1 MQYVAKMKVTEQII
15 VGRKS
20 GWLTLKCSKGCCL
33 DFSSTTL
40 FLELFVCSW
49 LCVLPVLW
57 CSLALWGA
65 VSWQGFIIKSL
76 MYLMIAVSKLNFW
89 SVFSYLSPTWEM
101 LFNLLFLWMIILIN
115 PLDILILLWYCS
127 QLSKCYFNLSSA
139 VYSSS
144 SVVCSGLPI
153 LLKFHHHLDT
163 LHQAEYYPCECC
175 RMLKNFGGGNS
186 LSNHRLYD
194 RLLTCCSSTHS
205 YAFLSNRENKFVL
218 LPLDARNTEY
228 INISIFLFQAKQ
240 HRII

>member
-1 MQYVAKMKVTEQII
+1 
-15 VGRKS
+15 
-20 GWLTLKCSKGCCL
+20 L
-33 DFSSTTL
+33 
-40 FLELFVCSW
+40 
-49 LCVLPVLW
+49 LW

-101 LFNLLFLWMIILIN
+101 LFNLL
-115 PLDILILLWYCS
+115 WYCS
-127 QLSKCYFNLSSA
+127 QLSKYYFNPSSA

-153 LLKFHHHLDT
+153 FLKFHHHLDT
-163 LHQAEYYPCECC
+163 LHQAEYYPCEHC
-175 RMLKNFGGGNS
+175 RMLMNFGGGNS

-194 RLLTCCSSTHS
+194 RLLTCCSSIRS

-218 LPLDARNTEY
+218 LPLDACNTEY
-228 INISIFLFQAKQ
+228 INISVILFQAKQ
-240 HRII
+240 HRVI